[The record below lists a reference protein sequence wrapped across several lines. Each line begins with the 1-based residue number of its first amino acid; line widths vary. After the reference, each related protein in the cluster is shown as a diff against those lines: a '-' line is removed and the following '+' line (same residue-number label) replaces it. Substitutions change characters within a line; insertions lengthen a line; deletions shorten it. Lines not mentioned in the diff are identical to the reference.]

1 MADQEFLTALSDSAI
16 ELLRDECPM
25 EQVHRHIDGD
35 EPFDRALWEKAAELG
50 WLMLAIDETRGGM
63 GGGPA
68 ELAML
73 QLALGA
79 HVAPLPFLGTV
90 LLGEALAGWPA
101 GGPGDA
107 LLSQLATG
115 AIIGAVADPAATP
128 LRVTQDDDGGLQ
140 IDGRAALLDGAAA
153 DWMIVPVED
162 EAGGRGLA
170 LLAADSPGLVR
181 TPRPVADRTR
191 SLVTLSC
198 ERVALPRERLVLG
211 AEAAAITARVG
222 LLATL
227 LLAND
232 AIGGA
237 GAILAATIEYLKT
250 RVQFGKPIGT
260 FQALKHR
267 VAELKTGLEMARGLV
282 AAAVA
287 RAGDTDAALWAAMAK
302 SIACEA
308 YHRIAGEAVQM
319 HGGIGFTWEHQ
330 AHLYLKRATL
340 DRALFGDTAT
350 LEDRVAAA
358 ILKQAA

>member
-16 ELLRDECPM
+16 ELLRDECPI
-25 EQVHRHIDGD
+25 ERVHRHIDGD
-35 EPFDRALWEKAAELG
+35 APFDRALWEKAAELG
-50 WLMLAIDETRGGM
+50 WFMLAVDEARGGM
-63 GGGPA
+63 GGGAA

-73 QLALGA
+73 QLALGS
-79 HVAPLPFLGTV
+79 HVAPLPFIGTV

-101 GGPGDA
+101 GGPGDE
-107 LLSQLATG
+107 LLPQLAVG
-115 AIIGAVADPAATP
+115 AIVGAVADPAAAP
-128 LRVTQDDDGGLQ
+128 LRVTRSDGGFR
-140 IDGRAALLDGAAA
+140 IDGTVALLDGAAA
-153 DWMIVPVED
+153 DWMIVPVAD
-162 EAGGRGLA
+162 EAGAWGLA
-170 LLAADSPGLVR
+170 LLTAAAPGLVR
-181 TPRPVADRTR
+181 TRRPVADRTR
-191 SLVTLSC
+191 TLVTLSC
-198 ERVALPRERLVLG
+198 ERVALPGERL
-211 AEAAAITARVG
+211 AMSEEAAAIAARTG

-232 AIGGA
+232 AIGG
-237 GAILAATIEYLKT
+237 GDAILAATIEYLKT

-267 VAELKTGLEMARGLV
+267 VAELKTALEMARGLV

-287 RAGDTDAALWAAMAK
+287 RADDADAVLWAAMAK
-302 SIACEA
+302 SMACET

-350 LEDRVAAA
+350 LEDRVAAG
-358 ILKQAA
+358 ILEQAA